1 MKLSISTYI
10 DMSDM
15 KLVFRENFS
24 NFHILPLNV
33 QIVNAKCFRLLTI
46 CLSPGYILMQC
57 VCRKYGWVQMLIFQC
72 LIYRV
77 INWSIKFSVYQTWRT
92 CSIYIDTKYSY
103 KLRNLNDKLDVR
115 EGFFINVNGYN
126 LSKNLTIGNMYRP
139 PHVNNNNNNIEK
151 FVEISPIID
160 IIQKENC
167 YAAIVGDSNK
177 NLLQVNERDK
187 YAYILDLM
195 CTKNFF
201 SRITLPTCI
210 ARRSQRSTATKGR
223 QHQKD
228 IRYSD

>member
-1 MKLSISTYI
+1 
-10 DMSDM
+10 
-15 KLVFRENFS
+15 
-24 NFHILPLNV
+24 
-33 QIVNAKCFRLLTI
+33 
-46 CLSPGYILMQC
+46 
-57 VCRKYGWVQMLIFQC
+57 
-72 LIYRV
+72 
-77 INWSIKFSVYQTWRT
+77 
-92 CSIYIDTKYSY
+92 
-103 KLRNLNDKLDVR
+103 
-115 EGFFINVNGYN
+115 
-126 LSKNLTIGNMYRP
+126 MYRP

-160 IIQKENC
+160 NIQKENG

-187 YAYILDLM
+187 YAFILDLM

-210 ARRSQRSTATKGR
+210 AKRSQRSNATKGR